1 MRIESSNITMAS
13 SRTYQAE
20 AEIKQTIID
29 RRYGGDG
36 PKPQMTLVSHQSSTV
51 KTLEVEG
58 GAAVY
63 TNNQVTE
70 KSGQPGQRT
79 VEESTSGPSGQ
90 DIAALRSAADQ
101 LAALDEQKD
110 WLSDAM
116 DAVNNDP
123 TIQALRKALDLLD
136 RLSGRKSLRDPA
148 SELSATL
155 RQSGSA
161 YRMSFSAAAARYQ
174 SAVLTFGEAE
184 APAVRGE
191 GENVNGYWTRQVV
204 ESKFVKGEE
213 HTAFTSAG
221 KVVTADGR
229 TIDFGI
235 SVEMSRSF
243 EEAYASVS
251 QEAVFTDPLVINLD
265 TDAAALSD
273 VSFYFDLDGD
283 GKKEEMSALAE
294 GSGFLALD
302 RNGDGKINDGS
313 ELFGA
318 KSGNGF
324 GELAQYDQ
332 DRNGWI
338 DENDEVFSKLS
349 VWVKCGSGDS
359 RLLSLKEAG
368 VGAIFLGS
376 ESTQHSLADSAGN
389 VNGIVRRSGVY
400 LKENGQAGTV
410 QHVDFKG

>member
-1 MRIESSNITMAS
+1 MRIENSNISMAS

-29 RRYGGDG
+29 RRYGSDG
-36 PKPQMTLVSHQSSTV
+36 KKPQMTLISHQSATA

-63 TNNQVTE
+63 VNNQLTA
-70 KSGQPGQRT
+70 KSDQQPQRS
-79 VEESTSGPSGQ
+79 VRESSSGPSQ
-90 DIAALRSAADQ
+90 DTSSLRSAVDQ
-101 LAALDEQKD
+101 LAAMDEQKD
-110 WLSDAM
+110 WLSDAI

-123 TIQALRKALDLLD
+123 TIQALRKVLNLID
-136 RLSGRKSLRDPA
+136 RLSGRKPTWDPA

-155 RQSGSA
+155 RQSNSA
-161 YRMSFSAAAARYQ
+161 YQMRFSAAAMRYQ

-184 APAVRGE
+184 APAVRAE

-213 HTAFTSAG
+213 HTAFSSAG
-221 KVVTADGR
+221 TVVTADGR
-229 TIDFGI
+229 TLNFGI

-283 GKKEEMSALAE
+283 GEKEEMSALAE

-302 RNGDGKINDGS
+302 RNGDGTINDGS

-318 KSGNGF
+318 QSGNGF
-324 GELAQYDQ
+324 AELARYDQ
-332 DRNGWI
+332 DGNGWI
-338 DENDEVFSKLS
+338 DENDDVFSKLS

-376 ESTQHSLADSAGN
+376 ESTQHSLADPTGTVS
-389 VNGIVRRSGVY
+389 GIVRRSGVY

>member
-29 RRYGGDG
+29 RRYGNDG
-36 PKPQMTLVSHQSSTV
+36 KKPQMTLVSHQSATV

-63 TNNQVTE
+63 TNSQMTE
-70 KSGQPGQRT
+70 KPGQQSRRT
-79 VEESTSGPSGQ
+79 VEESTSGSSGK
-90 DIAALRSAADQ
+90 DTAALRSAADQ

-110 WLSDAM
+110 WLSDAI

-123 TIQALRKALDLLD
+123 TIQALRKALDLMD
-136 RLSGRKSLRDPA
+136 RLSGRKPLRDPA
-148 SELSATL
+148 SELSASL

-174 SAVLTFGEAE
+174 SAVLTFGETE
-184 APAVRGE
+184 APPVRDE

-213 HTAFTSAG
+213 HTAFSSAG

-294 GSGFLALD
+294 GS
-302 RNGDGKINDGS
+302 
-313 ELFGA
+313 
-318 KSGNGF
+318 
-324 GELAQYDQ
+324 
-332 DRNGWI
+332 
-338 DENDEVFSKLS
+338 
-349 VWVKCGSGDS
+349 
-359 RLLSLKEAG
+359 
-368 VGAIFLGS
+368 
-376 ESTQHSLADSAGN
+376 
-389 VNGIVRRSGVY
+389 
-400 LKENGQAGTV
+400 
-410 QHVDFKG
+410 